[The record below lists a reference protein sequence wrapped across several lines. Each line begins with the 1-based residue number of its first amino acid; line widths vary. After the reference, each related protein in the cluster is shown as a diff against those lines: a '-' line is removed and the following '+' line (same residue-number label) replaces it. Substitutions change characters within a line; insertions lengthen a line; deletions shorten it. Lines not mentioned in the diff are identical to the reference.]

1 MLQSR
6 PWPSSKWSQTTCLD
20 LTYTSSFTIT
30 LDFKLLLSTFSLM
43 LSSLLF
49 APTSIS
55 VTERPVRSASCPPR
69 SLADQLLWRLVHIIR
84 LPFHNEFGGIV
95 PRIESRTKV
104 VDDLASALS
113 QVRAAEFF
121 NGKLPR
127 KSSNLYILMIY

>member
-1 MLQSR
+1 
-6 PWPSSKWSQTTCLD
+6 
-20 LTYTSSFTIT
+20 
-30 LDFKLLLSTFSLM
+30 M

-49 APTSIS
+49 APTSIP
-55 VTERPVRSASCPPR
+55 VT
-69 SLADQLLWRLVHIIR
+69 VHIIR

-121 NGKLPR
+121 KGKLPR